1 MESKGQ
7 KESDQCKGA
16 VCKLHHILQR
26 SFHSLEITEMVVR
39 TITKMQEQR
48 VEGWFQIPYSLS
60 VSMTVEK
67 FLFQNKTIIIYS
79 VYEKAITNGR

>member
-1 MESKGQ
+1 
-7 KESDQCKGA
+7 
-16 VCKLHHILQR
+16 
-26 SFHSLEITEMVVR
+26 MVVR